1 MIDHEIYRF
10 HILVKFNK
18 RVLVNE
24 AELDDLAKAKPDFDH
39 IISHRKKGKHGS
51 AADDALP

>member
-1 MIDHEIYRF
+1 M
-10 HILVKFNK
+10 KFNK
-18 RVLVNE
+18 RVLVLLWSQKKKNE